1 MQETAVERLLDEAKA
16 DIQGFVTSGFGH
28 LRHTAYLCFEI
39 TDAAAGRKWLAGI
52 VPRVTSAKG
61 WRGGPE
67 DIKKKPEATVNL
79 AFTWNGLAALGV
91 SDGALCSFPR
101 AFREGM
107 ADPARAAS
115 VLGDIGDSAPD
126 RWLFGGPANT
136 PIHAVLILHALTE
149 QQLEDL
155 VADLRDPTGGAIEIE
170 AASQRGYR
178 REDNKE
184 HFGFRDGIAQPRI
197 AGIKGQLAPNVLP
210 TGNFILGYPD
220 HYKFVAQGPVA
231 PAADDHEDILP
242 PLTNPYFQGRN
253 LRDLGRNGTYVVFR
267 KLEQDVAG
275 FWNFLL
281 AEAKRSGDAG
291 QQRVAWLAANLVG
304 RWPSGA
310 PLVLRP
316 HNDDSS
322 LATHD
327 EFSYAQLD
335 PNGVRCP
342 FGSHIRRTNPRD
354 VIRPSGREQ
363 STNMSNAHRIS
374 RQGSL
379 FGPPM
384 FDLST
389 LDGLGDKDSLPFA
402 ELHDDGCSRGL
413 HFLCINAGIERQ
425 FELIQQQ
432 WVNNPAFN
440 GLVANQDPLIGE
452 NRRDTPQPSR
462 MTIEGG
468 GGWRTEP
475 LPRFVKTLGGAY
487 LFMPGMRVLRFLAAE
502 QR

>member
-1 MQETAVERLLDEAKA
+1 MQENAVERLSDEAKA

-28 LRHTAYLCFEI
+28 LRHTAYICFEI
-39 TDAAAGRKWLAGI
+39 TDAAAGSKWLADM

-61 WRGGPE
+61 WRSGQEGS
-67 DIKKKPEATVNL
+67 KKKPEATVNL

-91 SDGALCSFPR
+91 SDAALCSFPR

-115 VLGDIGDSAPD
+115 VLGDTGDSAPD

-136 PIHAVLILHALTE
+136 PIHVVLILHALTE

-155 VADLRDPTGGAIEIE
+155 VVDLRDPAGGAAEIE

-197 AGIKGQLAPNVLP
+197 AGVKGRLAPNVLP

-231 PAADDHEDILP
+231 PATDDHEDILP
-242 PLTNPYFQGRN
+242 PLKNPYFQGRD

-316 HNDDSS
+316 GKDDPS

-327 EFSYAQLD
+327 EFSYAQSD
-335 PNGVRCP
+335 PNGMRCP

-363 STNMSNAHRIS
+363 STNMSNAHRIL
-374 RQGSL
+374 RQGSI
-379 FGPPM
+379 FGPPL
-384 FDLST
+384 FDLSI
-389 LDGLGDKDSLPFA
+389 LDTLGDKDSLPFA
-402 ELHDDGCSRGL
+402 ELHDDGRSRGL
-413 HFLCINAGIERQ
+413 HFLCINSGIERQ

-462 MTIEGG
+462 MTIEGN

-475 LPRFVKTLGGAY
+475 VPRFVKTVGGVY
-487 LFMPGMRVLRFLAAE
+487 LFMPGMRALRFLATN
-502 QR
+502 RR